1 MYICTL
7 EIDVV
12 KKEFKEYII
21 PFVGLKIGKHQFD
34 YEINNAFFELFGF
47 DEFNDVD
54 VKVSLL
60 FEKKP
65 TMLELTFEID
75 GKVNVDCDTT
85 MESYNE
91 EIFNELRLIVKFG
104 DAYEEVNEELVV
116 LPHGEFQLEVQQFI
130 YEAIVL
136 AMPLKRVHPGVE
148 DGTLDSKILKKLEE
162 LTPSL
167 DEERD
172 LEQNNKKEN
181 PDQGIDPR
189 WNKLKDLLKDK
200 K

>member
-12 KKEFKEYII
+12 KKEFKEYTI
-21 PFVGLKIGKHQFD
+21 PFVGLKIGKHHFD
-34 YEINNAFFELFGF
+34 YEINRTFFELFGF

-54 VKVSLL
+54 VKVNLL
-60 FEKKP
+60 FEKKN
-65 TMLELTFEID
+65 TMLELTFEVE
-75 GKVNVDCDTT
+75 GVVNVDCDLT

-91 EIFNELRLIVKFG
+91 EIFNELHLIVKFG
-104 DAYEEVNEELVV
+104 ESYEEVNEEL
-116 LPHGEFQLEVQQFI
+116 LIIPHGEFQLEVQQYI

-148 DGTLDSKILKKLEE
+148 DGSLDSQILQKLEE
-162 LTPSL
+162 LKPNVS
-167 DEERD
+167 DESEM
-172 LEQNNKKEN
+172 KKNIKEE
-181 PDQGIDPR
+181 DQAIDPR

-200 K
+200 Q